1 MAEEYF
7 SNGIGYY
14 AMKLAL
20 TRTIAEEN
28 AVKREYEEKK
38 LKFVVTETGGKS
50 SVDFQSKVARSVLG
64 ASLNANVIEKNGPE
78 IHALVHAVEEA
89 KRGVLINN
97 NSEANLALKIAIV
110 RNQHWIAVAMFGES
124 AMHLLTSHE
133 RCGLGIMHI

>member
-14 AMKLAL
+14 AMRLAL

-28 AVKREYEEKK
+28 EVKREYGEKK
-38 LKFVVTETGGKS
+38 LRFVVTETGGKS
-50 SVDFQSKVARSVLG
+50 SVDFQSKLSRSVMG
-64 ASLNANVIEKNGPE
+64 AALNARVIDKLSPE

-89 KRGVLINN
+89 KKGILINI
-97 NSEANLALKIAIV
+97 NSESNLALKIAIV
-110 RNQHWIAVAMFGES
+110 RNEHWIAVAMFGES
-124 AMHLLTSHE
+124 ALHMMTSHE